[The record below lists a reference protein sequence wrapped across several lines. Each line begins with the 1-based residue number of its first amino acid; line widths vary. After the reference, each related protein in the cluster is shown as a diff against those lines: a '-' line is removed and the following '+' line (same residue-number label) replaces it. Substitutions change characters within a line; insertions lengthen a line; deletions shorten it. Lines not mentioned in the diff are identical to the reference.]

1 MWAILEILK
10 SIEHPNIIS
19 LHEVFESKQEVV
31 LILQMLV
38 WLDIKLRIIN
48 VSYIRNIKINRTPKY
63 NILTQSFWK

>member
-38 WLDIKLRIIN
+38 WL
-48 VSYIRNIKINRTPKY
+48 
-63 NILTQSFWK
+63 

>member
-10 SIEHPNIIS
+10 SIEHPNIIF

-38 WLDIKLRIIN
+38 WL
-48 VSYIRNIKINRTPKY
+48 
-63 NILTQSFWK
+63 